1 MGRPKRNGIQLRDIA
16 YDPLPSQA
24 AFHKLETRFKGFSGP
39 IGSGKSQA
47 LCHEALKL
55 GYINAGR
62 MGLLGAPTYPMLR
75 DATQRTFLEILE
87 RNQIPYEL
95 NKAENLLVLKDTG
108 SRIVFRAVDDFER
121 LRGTNLAWFGMDE
134 LTYSP
139 EEAWLR
145 LEGRLR
151 DPLAKQLC
159 GFGVWTPKGFD
170 WVYRRFV
177 AEPVEGYAVVVAKP
191 NENRHILERIPDF
204 YTRLRSSYDAKFY
217 AQEVL
222 GEYVESCGDRVY
234 ANFRRHV
241 NVREAEVELRNPL
254 CWALDFNVDP
264 MCSVVAQIRD
274 GKVWVLDEIVLNRAT
289 TEQACEEFH
298 RRHPRHD
305 AGVVIYG
312 DASGYRMQTT
322 GESDYRVVKRQLLRA
337 GYPRVEFQA
346 MRRNPAVK
354 DRVNLMNAM
363 LEDASGGVRLFV
375 HPKCRELIKDFEE
388 VLYKDGSRIVD
399 KERDER
405 RTHLSDALGY
415 LVWREFGRKE
425 TVGERG
431 ERLL

>member
-1 MGRPKRNGIQLRDIA
+1 
-16 YDPLPSQA
+16 
-24 AFHKLETRFKGFSGP
+24 
-39 IGSGKSQA
+39 
-47 LCHEALKL
+47 
-55 GYINAGR
+55 
-62 MGLLGAPTYPMLR
+62 
-75 DATQRTFLEILE
+75 
-87 RNQIPYEL
+87 
-95 NKAENLLVLKDTG
+95 
-108 SRIVFRAVDDFER
+108 
-121 LRGTNLAWFGMDE
+121 MDE